1 MKTKLTFDKE
11 ILDLETDFIFDFVR
25 VRHELGLTQKE
36 MAEKSKVLRDKIAK
50 IEAGL
55 YSPNLTSL
63 LKILGPHG
71 YTLKIE
77 KIKKAK

>member
-1 MKTKLTFDKE
+1 MKKVELSKE
-11 ILDLETDFIFDFVR
+11 VLDMETDFIFDFIKL
-25 VRHELGLTQKE
+25 RHDLGLTQKE
-36 MAEKSKVLRDKIAK
+36 MADKSGVLRDKIAK

-77 KIKKAK
+77 KKK

>member
-1 MKTKLTFDKE
+1 MIKYERLRDIRE
-11 ILDLETDFIFDFVR
+11 DHD
-25 VRHELGLTQKE
+25 LTQKE
-36 MAEKSKVLRDKIAK
+36 MAEKSNVLRDKIAK

-63 LKILGPHG
+63 LKILEPHG

-77 KIKKAK
+77 KIKKTK

>member
-1 MKTKLTFDKE
+1 MKKVELSKEVFD
-11 ILDLETDFIFDFVR
+11 
-25 VRHELGLTQKE
+25 
-36 MAEKSKVLRDKIAK
+36 M
-50 IEAGL
+50 EAGL

-77 KIKKAK
+77 KKK

>member
-1 MKTKLTFDKE
+1 MRKIELDKE
-11 ILDLETDFIFDFVR
+11 VLDMETDFIFDFIR
-25 VRHELGLTQKE
+25 LRHDLGLTQKE
-36 MAEKSKVLRDKIAK
+36 MAEKSGVLRDKISK

-63 LKILGPHG
+63 LKILGPLG

-77 KIKKAK
+77 KRK